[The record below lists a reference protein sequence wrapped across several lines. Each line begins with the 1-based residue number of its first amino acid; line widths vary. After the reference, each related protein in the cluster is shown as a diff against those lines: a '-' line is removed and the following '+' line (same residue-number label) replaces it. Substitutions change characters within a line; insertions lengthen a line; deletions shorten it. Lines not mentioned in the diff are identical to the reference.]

1 MEENISRKNFIRVVG
16 YLKENLLEQVKNADG
31 ENVIRGS
38 IIIATSELESHK
50 IQFYVKQKNKN
61 GEETEEYA
69 NLCELLPHNT
79 ISIASY
85 LKENSSANFAVASS
99 MATKVWATGSFDEF
113 TKREGE
119 IETTMILLKGRKGGI
134 RTSNDKSDFVPCATF
149 TTENFLSSIEKEF
162 DEDGKETGRY
172 ILQGY
177 VPTYDGG
184 AQKISYVAPV
194 EENVA
199 AFISKTYAKND
210 TVTLTGDIVSLV
222 EREEGVQPKESR
234 SFGRSYDTQYVTKF
248 IRERRIFGGSQV
260 PIHQGEKGC
269 ISLEEMKSRLL
280 KREEK
285 IKAASMTRKNK
296 SNNVNTS
303 SSTSTAFSGEA
314 VYDKNVASFD
324 NQTQN
329 PSRIPSA
336 DIDF

>member
-69 NLCELLPHNT
+69 NICELLPHNT

-222 EREEGVQPKESR
+222 EREEGVQPKES
-234 SFGRSYDTQYVTKF
+234 
-248 IRERRIFGGSQV
+248 QV